1 MKSFIGSLVVRKVCW
16 ETGPLSNSLL
26 NGAFI
31 FATLTRKIY
40 LERKVFFIIHFG
52 FKPYFWELKMELKNG
67 FDRVEF
73 TSIFLLRQKNPRI
86 LKFIENS
93 VFNSFVNSCL
103 IIKSYKLSSPLFQ
116 HQCISRK
123 FNQRAHCI
131 NFFMK
136 YQFQNF
142 TNFDFL
148 HVFFF
153 LQLAWI
159 FNDYICVQMH
169 FYQCMIIQSRIHIRS
184 MWLQYS
190 KHPNQAYKRSV
201 V

>member
-1 MKSFIGSLVVRKVCW
+1 MCW

-26 NGAFI
+26 HGAFI
-31 FATLTRKIY
+31 SATVTRKIY

-103 IIKSYKLSSPLFQ
+103 IIKSYK
-116 HQCISRK
+116 ISNQISLVLY
-123 FNQRAHCI
+123 FNI
-131 NFFMK
+131 NVYLGNLISVPTVSTFSWNINSRISQISTFF
-136 YQFQNF
+136 
-142 TNFDFL
+142 T
-148 HVFFF
+148 FFF
-153 LQLAWI
+153 
-159 FNDYICVQMH
+159 
-169 FYQCMIIQSRIHIRS
+169 S
-184 MWLQYS
+184 
-190 KHPNQAYKRSV
+190 SV
-201 V
+201 SLNL

>member
-1 MKSFIGSLVVRKVCW
+1 MCW

-26 NGAFI
+26 NGALI
-31 FATLTRKIY
+31 FCNSH
-40 LERKVFFIIHFG
+40 LERNFFFIIHFG

-67 FDRVEF
+67 FDRVEI
-73 TSIFLLRQKNPRI
+73 TSIFLLRQKTPRI
-86 LKFIENS
+86 LKFIENL

-131 NFFMK
+131 SFFMK

-142 TNFDFL
+142 TNLDFL

-153 LQLAWI
+153 Y
-159 FNDYICVQMH
+159 F
-169 FYQCMIIQSRIHIRS
+169 S
-184 MWLQYS
+184 
-190 KHPNQAYKRSV
+190 
-201 V
+201 